1 IEHNGIARQDSEDFA
16 GLVNYSHDFQPGAR
30 RFDVGERSNFA
41 LMPVA
46 EASLKLISDW
56 TVPRVLETL
65 RLRTAA
71 IAERAQAE
79 FGIRSVPA
87 HRRAGHYLGLRFSG
101 GVPPHPPPRPPAA
114 QASVSPP
121 GPAPRAGPPGWHN
134 GHHV

>member
-1 IEHNGIARQDSEDFA
+1 
-16 GLVNYSHDFQPGAR
+16 GLVNYSRQFQAGAR

-46 EASLKLISDW
+46 EASLKLLSEW

-101 GVPPHPPPRPPAA
+101 GVPAHPPTRLPAA
-114 QASVSPP
+114 TVYVSLRRLAL
-121 GPAPRAGPPGWHN
+121 PAT
-134 GHHV
+134 